1 MAAIL
6 DPNRFPA
13 GPRRPQ
19 LQLVPAHG
27 GRPVPAPVALAE
39 ELGIRAS
46 HVVAALAALVLALAL
61 SFAVGRG
68 ALGALVPEPS
78 AAAPAAA
85 GASAAGAATVEVQ
98 AGDTLWSI
106 AQRLQP
112 TGDVRPLVDQL
123 IALNGDAPL
132 QPGSSIVV
140 PG

>member
-27 GRPVPAPVALAE
+27 GRPVPAPIALAD
-39 ELGIRAS
+39 ELGIRAV
-46 HVVAALAALVLALAL
+46 HVVAALATLVLALAL

-68 ALGALVPEPS
+68 ALGSLVPEPAAS
-78 AAAPAAA
+78 APSA
-85 GASAAGAATVEVQ
+85 GAPSASAATVEVQ

-112 TGDVRPLVDQL
+112 SGDVRPLVDQL
-123 IALNGDAPL
+123 IALNGTAPL
-132 QPGSSIVV
+132 QPGATVV
-140 PG
+140 IPG